1 MGLLQFFSGKNPED
15 YEKEGDAYF
24 DIDEF
29 GEAKLKYENALGKL
43 MKKRPDDTKSANH
56 LRVKII
62 RSRESLA
69 LAHKKRGQYLME
81 MEHYDDAEDI
91 LLLALELTENDTLQ
105 SEIEEL
111 LKEIKGLKKEELL
124 AEPPESAHEES
135 AAEEPL
141 YHEGGDEYFTA
152 LMSALPEE
160 IRHAYLSYGETFKD
174 GYVALNQGEYEQA
187 LALLSSA
194 LEETGGGHIPYEIG
208 TACLN
213 MGKPEE
219 ARSAAEEYVRDNPG
233 LFRGYHLL
241 CESLWEMESFDE
253 AHGVISSS
261 QSELRDT
268 LPMKLLEGETLSR
281 TGQHEQA
288 ESFYNNC
295 RTTHG
300 WDETIARAQALTCE
314 ALGKTAKANDLYGEI
329 MNDCRQYRVRLDPF
343 IKLRYAE
350 TAVELGNLSSAIL
363 ELYLSLSE
371 EIPEERAHFFRR
383 ISDIYAA
390 QGHEQES
397 MRYLAFAERLAIRG
411 KEQ

>member
-29 GEAKLKYENALGKL
+29 GEAKLKYENALNKL
-43 MKKRPDDTKSANH
+43 TKSRPDDTKSANG

-69 LAHKKRGQYLME
+69 LAHKKRGQDLME

-91 LLLALELTENDTLQ
+91 LLLALELTENDTLK
-105 SEIEEL
+105 SEIEERL
-111 LKEIKGLKKEELL
+111 REIKGLKREAMLE
-124 AEPPESAHEES
+124 EPPESVIEENVAEVSFYHEE
-135 AAEEPL
+135 
-141 YHEGGDEYFTA
+141 GDEYFTA
-152 LMSALPEE
+152 LVSALPEE
-160 IRHAYLSYGETFKD
+160 IRHAYLSYGDTFKE
-174 GYVALNQGEYEQA
+174 GYVALNQGEYERA

-194 LEETGGGHIPYEIG
+194 LEETGGHHISYEIG

-219 ARSAAEEYVRDNPG
+219 ARHVMEEYVRDNPG
-233 LFRGYHLL
+233 HFRGYHLL
-241 CESLWEMESFDE
+241 CETLWEMGTFDE
-253 AHGVISSS
+253 AREIIHSSPP
-261 QSELRDT
+261 ELRDT

-281 TGQHEQA
+281 AGQHEQA
-288 ESFYNNC
+288 ESFYNDC
-295 RTTHG
+295 RETHG
-300 WDETIARAQALTCE
+300 WDETITRAQALTCE

-329 MNDCRQYRVRLDPF
+329 MNDCRQCRVRLDPF

-363 ELYLSLSE
+363 ELYLSLAE

-397 MRYLAFAERLAIRG
+397 MRYLTFAERPAIRG